1 MVVESPHH
9 PTTIPFH
16 AIITT
21 NNVSVA
27 GLTDHV
33 ADHVEFFEVM
43 GVSLSFNVIAFI
55 KFNVPTFNKTTL
67 VLRQTDCLQLV
78 FN

>member
-1 MVVESPHH
+1 MVVENPHH
-9 PTTIPFH
+9 PTTIPFL

-21 NNVSVA
+21 NNFSVA

-33 ADHVEFFEVM
+33 KLFEVM
-43 GVSLSFNVIAFI
+43 GVSRSFNVIVFI
-55 KFNVPTFNKTTL
+55 VFNVPTFNRTTL